1 MIIKFGLGVE
11 TSMGKQLISGSVMK
25 IIISENINDME
36 PGDVYIDTKLLTINI
51 YVKKFYFYEVDF
63 ESKDLVKWLEHL
75 KGKNWY
81 TQSIGT
87 KVENA
92 WILLQGLTHK

>member
-51 YVKKFYFYEVDF
+51 
-63 ESKDLVKWLEHL
+63 
-75 KGKNWY
+75 
-81 TQSIGT
+81 
-87 KVENA
+87 
-92 WILLQGLTHK
+92 